1 MKIMKLLLIIV
12 VIVLIVSCV
21 SNNITVA
28 INDSNNNN
36 NVTINHYNDYNETA
50 NQIDYN
56 KTIIHVDPSNP
67 VKATITPIDTLS
79 NSNQNNT
86 ISNNQN
92 NSIFFNPF
100 NYFTKSSSTTKESSK
115 ISLEDYTASGVSSSY
130 PFYVTSSYMK
140 IKAWEFLKG

>member
-12 VIVLIVSCV
+12 VIVLIVKCV

-36 NVTINHYNDYNETA
+36 NVTINH
-50 NQIDYN
+50 IDYN

-67 VKATITPIDTLS
+67 VRATITPIDTLS

-100 NYFTKSSSTTKESSK
+100 KYFTKSSSTTKESSK

>member
-12 VIVLIVSCV
+12 VIVLIEKCV
-21 SNNITVA
+21 SNTIKVA
-28 INDSNNNN
+28 NDINDNN

-115 ISLEDYTASGVSSSY
+115 MSLEDYTASGVSSSY